1 MNLPYSGGC
10 SCEAIRY
17 ECYTEPLGMVNC
29 HCRQCQ
35 YASGGGFSAGF
46 FVGRSS
52 FKLLQ
57 GEPRYYEL
65 VADSGHN
72 VRRGFCPTCGSQ
84 LFAEGDGNPDIVVI
98 KPASLDDPAWFKPQ
112 LDIFM
117 EVAQPWDHLDPA
129 LPKLAKMPEA

>member
-10 SCEAIRY
+10 SCGEIRY
-17 ECYTEPLGMVNC
+17 ECSAEPVGMLNC

-46 FVGRSS
+46 FVDRAC

-65 VADSGHN
+65 VADSGNN
-72 VRRGFCPTCGSQ
+72 VRREFCSSCGSQ

-98 KPASLDDPAWFKPQ
+98 KPASLDDPTWFQPQ

-117 EVAQPWDHLDPA
+117 NYAQPWDHLDPE
-129 LPKLAKMPEA
+129 LPKFSKMPEV